1 MTNDVR
7 DNPARHRYE
16 LFDGGDLVGVADY
29 RRSGD
34 IVVLPHTVIE
44 PGHRGKGYAAVLVRG
59 ALDDLRRQGVR
70 VDPQCWYVAAFID
83 DHAEYQDLRI

>member
-1 MTNDVR
+1 MTTEVR
-7 DNPARHRYE
+7 DNPDLHRYE
-16 LFDGGDLVGVADY
+16 LFVGTDLVGVADY
-29 RRSGD
+29 QRRGD

-59 ALDDLRRQGVR
+59 ALDDLRRQAVR

-83 DHAEYQDLRI
+83 DHATYHDLRA